1 MHMGGSGQMTQMLPL
16 ARWSLSVLVL
26 HCVFDISDQSCYM
39 CISTV
44 FQLANSGRSVADK
57 SNAYVTQ
64 QYNR

>member
-1 MHMGGSGQMTQMLPL
+1 MHMGGSGQMTQMLLL
-16 ARWSLSVLVL
+16 ARWSLSVSVL
-26 HCVFDISDQSCYM
+26 HYVFDICDRSCYM
-39 CISTV
+39 SISTM